1 MLGSVMEISHANEL
15 NLLQHEVVQKAISF
29 ALRLME
35 KAIFVSKR
43 IHSKF
48 VYELAHRS
56 AFKKR

>member
-1 MLGSVMEISHANEL
+1 MEISHANEL
-15 NLLQHEVVQKAISF
+15 NLLQHEVVQKAIRF

-43 IHSKF
+43 IHSRL
-48 VYELAHRS
+48 VYELAHSS